1 MPYQH
6 NPTLACAMLRGTV
19 SVPQLSGR
27 LRLCRRSESI
37 LIRVCLSGLPAK
49 QRPDL
54 FPLRILVPQTGTL
67 LLPCIPGSESGTVF
81 LTYQTGGFTLREV
94 LNHTAEVIN
103 AKNEIFARGEIR
115 EIEGTP

>member
-6 NPTLACAMLRGTV
+6 NPTLSCAMLRGTATM
-19 SVPQLSGR
+19 PQLSGR
-27 LRLCRRSESI
+27 LRLCQRGDSI
-37 LIRVCLSGLPAK
+37 FVRVCLSGLPGK
-49 QRPDL
+49 EKPSI

-67 LLPCIPGSESGTVF
+67 LLPCIPVSESGTVF